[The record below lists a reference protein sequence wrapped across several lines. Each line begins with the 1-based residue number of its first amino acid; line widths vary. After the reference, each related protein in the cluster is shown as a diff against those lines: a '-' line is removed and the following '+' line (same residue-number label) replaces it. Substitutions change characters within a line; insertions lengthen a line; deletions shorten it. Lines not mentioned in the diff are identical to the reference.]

1 MSVLRKA
8 FHPWPT
14 VRFQKSNPTIEACPL
29 GRYDIREGQQT
40 SVGFIQEWF
49 GFNGWNELSTK
60 GSILATIAYR
70 IVFVVGLAAS
80 IIVYSYA
87 SGGEDPSLLYIAIVG
102 FVWFLMFQF
111 TLNLVFVNGSR

>member
-1 MSVLRKA
+1 VPRKA

-14 VRFQKSNPTIEACPL
+14 VRFQKSEPTIETCSL
-29 GRYDIREGQQT
+29 GRYQVEEGQPMPM
-40 SVGFIQEWF
+40 GFIQEWF
-49 GFNGWNELSTK
+49 GFNGWKELSTK
-60 GSILATIAYR
+60 GSVLATIAYR
-70 IVFVVGLAAS
+70 IVFIVGLAAS

-111 TLNLVFVNGSR
+111 MLNLVFVNGSR

>member
-1 MSVLRKA
+1 VPRKA

-14 VRFQKSNPTIEACPL
+14 VRFQKSKPTIEVRPK
-29 GRYDIREGQQT
+29 GRYQVDEGQQC
-40 SVGFIQEWF
+40 SMGFIQEWF
-49 GFNGWNELSTK
+49 GFNGWKELSTK
-60 GSILATIAYR
+60 GSVLATIAYR
-70 IVFVVGLAAS
+70 IVFIVGLAAS

-111 TLNLVFVNGSR
+111 MLNLVFVNGSR